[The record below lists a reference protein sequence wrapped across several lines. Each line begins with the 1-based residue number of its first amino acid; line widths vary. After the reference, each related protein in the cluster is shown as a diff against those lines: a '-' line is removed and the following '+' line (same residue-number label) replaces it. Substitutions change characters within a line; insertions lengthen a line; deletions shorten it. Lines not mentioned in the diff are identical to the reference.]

1 MSEFEAGGENISVL
15 VRIKPE
21 EINKELSSI
30 KIKDS
35 SIEIKTPSKIE
46 KKYLFD
52 YIGEKSST
60 QEEIFEQCG
69 KNICDHALKA

>member
-1 MSEFEAGGENISVL
+1 MSEFEAGGENISVI

-46 KKYLFD
+46 KNIYLIILGKKAQLRKKYLSNVVKI
-52 YIGEKSST
+52 YVIM
-60 QEEIFEQCG
+60 
-69 KNICDHALKA
+69 L

>member
-1 MSEFEAGGENISVL
+1 MSEFEAGGENISVIL
-15 VRIKPE
+15 RIKPE

-52 YIGEKSST
+52 YIG
-60 QEEIFEQCG
+60 
-69 KNICDHALKA
+69 

>member
-1 MSEFEAGGENISVL
+1 MSEFETEGENINVI

-35 SIEIKTPSKIE
+35 SIETKVSSKKKKNIYLIILGKKAQLR
-46 KKYLFD
+46 KKYLSNVVKI
-52 YIGEKSST
+52 YVIM
-60 QEEIFEQCG
+60 
-69 KNICDHALKA
+69 L

>member
-1 MSEFEAGGENISVL
+1 MSEFETEGENINVI

-35 SIEIKTPSKIE
+35 SIEIKVPSKKEKNIYLIILGKKAQLR
-46 KKYLFD
+46 KKYLSNVVKI
-52 YIGEKSST
+52 YVIM
-60 QEEIFEQCG
+60 
-69 KNICDHALKA
+69 L